1 MRKTLVVVFAFIVG
15 SSLAQDQDRYTM
27 GMEKAFA
34 LWKAEKPTEA
44 ANLFERIANA
54 EDDNWL
60 PYYYIAQIN
69 TFAAFGE
76 KDEDKLKQQLGKA
89 KEFLDIAKGI
99 SPDNPELLVQEAMI
113 NTAWMA
119 YDGAT
124 YGPALAGKNTQL
136 YNKALTLAPSNPRVV
151 FSKAEWDMGSAR
163 YFGKDTAPYCKDVD
177 KALELFATFKSDVP
191 FYPTWGRE
199 RAEEVALQCKT
210 E

>member
-76 KDEDKLKQQLGKA
+76 KDEDKLKQQLSKA

-124 YGPALAGKNTQL
+124 YGPALAGKNTQFEQPAGRVL
-136 YNKALTLAPSNPRVV
+136 KSRMGYGFGTVFWKRYGTLLQRCGQG
-151 FSKAEWDMGSAR
+151 FR
-163 YFGKDTAPYCKDVD
+163 
-177 KALELFATFKSDVP
+177 TFC
-191 FYPTWGRE
+191 Y
-199 RAEEVALQCKT
+199 L
-210 E
+210 